1 MLNLCY
7 VEYTNV
13 YILWRN
19 LNWCWLLLL
28 AFLSVNTVFLL
39 PLLLPPLLL
48 LLPLL
53 AVPSPPSCHAMLRQP
68 CNVSCCIWKELSEY
82 TNEEYEN
89 EEICIVNCR
98 FFVCFILFV
107 LTMFSLLFFTC
118 THFMFSLRVFYIFS
132 IFVGINVKKNSG
144 RCMPCII
151 FSLLF
156 IVHNIFF
163 GSFWIFVFHISCSS
177 LHHFMLYFILFHIF
191 SLNIRYNCNVYVN
204 DESKLFLFF
213 LSKISIEIWS
223 VRVRE

>member
-1 MLNLCY
+1 MPFQAGDIFCNVEFVLCGIHQRLYSMAKSVLMLAA
-7 VEYTNV
+7 V
-13 YILWRN
+13 
-19 LNWCWLLLL
+19 
-28 AFLSVNTVFLL
+28 AGVFASWYSFFCCRFCCHRCCCRYWQCLR
-39 PLLLPPLLL
+39 PL
-48 LLPLL
+48 
-53 AVPSPPSCHAMLRQP
+53 HAMPWLCQP

-118 THFMFSLRVFYIFS
+118 THFMFSLRVFLYLLYFRW
-132 IFVGINVKKNSG
+132 NKCKKNCG

-151 FSLLF
+151 FFLLF

-163 GSFWIFVFHISCSS
+163 ESFWIFFFHLSCSS

-191 SLNIRYNCNVYVN
+191 
-204 DESKLFLFF
+204 FF
-213 LSKISIEIWS
+213 EYAL
-223 VRVRE
+223 

>member
-19 LNWCWLLLL
+19 LYWCWLLLL
-28 AFLSVNTVFLL
+28 AFLPVNTVFFCCHRCCCRYWQCLC
-39 PLLLPPLLL
+39 PL
-48 LLPLL
+48 
-53 AVPSPPSCHAMLRQP
+53 HAIPWLCQP

-118 THFMFSLRVFYIFS
+118 THFMFFLRVFYIFS
-132 IFVGINVKKNSG
+132 IFVGINVKKTVDGACLVS
-144 RCMPCII
+144 
-151 FSLLF
+151 FFFLLF

-163 GSFWIFVFHISCSS
+163 GLFWIFVFHLSCSS

-191 SLNIRYNCNVYVN
+191 SLNMRFNCNVYVN
-204 DESKLFLFF
+204 DERKLFFFF
-213 LSKISIEIWS
+213 LSKISP
-223 VRVRE
+223 